1 MTSARQEEVLDVVLN
16 ACEQTGWNIPEL
28 CKLIKRRLDVKLGA
42 TWHVVAGECY
52 SFDVDY
58 DSEYLIFLIYGS
70 LGIVAWKCG
79 DLLIKEMKYRSE
91 KAAKT

>member
-1 MTSARQEEVLDVVLN
+1 MLDVVLH
-16 ACEQTGWNIPEL
+16 ACEQTGWDTPEL
-28 CKLIKRRLDVKLGA
+28 CKAIKRRLDVKLGP
-42 TWHVVAGECY
+42 TWHVVAGDCF

-79 DLLIKEMKYRSE
+79 DLFIKEMKYRSE
-91 KAAKT
+91 KAAKM